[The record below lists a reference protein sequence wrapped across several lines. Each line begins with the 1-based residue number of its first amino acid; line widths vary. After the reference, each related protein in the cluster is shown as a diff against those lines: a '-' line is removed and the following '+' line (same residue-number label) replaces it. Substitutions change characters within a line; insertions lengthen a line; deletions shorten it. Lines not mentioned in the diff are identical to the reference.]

1 MLAASSFFAVPSL
14 ACEPS
19 SLGSCAIESE
29 SVREVSIVS
38 YMELI
43 QGARDK
49 RELAV
54 IRRFLLD
61 SETVPLSEE
70 IGYRARVY
78 MEDHALK
85 SSLGVV
91 DALVAATAVEHQ
103 TPLCTAN
110 VKHYRTIKDL
120 ELKAFRP

>member
-1 MLAASSFFAVPSL
+1 MLFDTDILIWTLRGNAKAA
-14 ACEPS
+14 E
-19 SLGSCAIESE
+19 AIEGE
-29 SVREVSIVS
+29 RVREVSILS
-38 YMELI
+38 HLELM

-49 RELAV
+49 RELVA

-61 SETVPLSEE
+61 FETVPLSEE

-78 MEDHALK
+78 MEDHSLK
-85 SSLGVV
+85 SALGVV

-110 VKHYRTIKDL
+110 LKHYRPIKDL

>member
-1 MLAASSFFAVPSL
+1 MLFDTDILIWTLRGSVKAA
-14 ACEPS
+14 E
-19 SLGSCAIESE
+19 AIEGE
-29 SVREVSIVS
+29 LVREVSIVS
-38 YMELI
+38 QMELI

-49 RELAV
+49 RELAA

-61 SETVPLSEE
+61 FETIPLSEE
-70 IGYRARVY
+70 VGYRARVY
-78 MEDHALK
+78 MEDHSLK

-91 DALVAATAVEHQ
+91 DALVAATAVERQ

-110 VKHYRTIKDL
+110 VKHYRSIRDL